1 MTTSTTESTAPKT
14 ERKPTTTGRC
24 HICGSGSCAHWRFA
38 ALDEDK
44 RVDVDAL
51 LKAHGVTPAIVE
63 HDAEGKVTGGAAV
76 LVPMES
82 KPSATYTKH
91 GGRVAPLPVRKAT
104 RR

>member
-1 MTTSTTESTAPKT
+1 MISTTTTPPKT

-24 HICGSGSCAHWRFA
+24 HLCGSGSCLHWRFA

-44 RVDVDAL
+44 RVDMGAL
-51 LKAHGVTPAIVE
+51 MSAHDVTPATVE
-63 HDAEGKVTGGAAV
+63 HDGEDKVTGGATP

-82 KPSATYTKH
+82 KPSATFTKH
-91 GGRVAPLPVRKAT
+91 NGRVAPLPVRKAV